1 MKYLHLIMLSFFLM
15 VSGKAAAQHNKGKE
29 VLSDKARAENFDIE
43 LMKDIE
49 DLNDSTNLAHHEPHK
64 SSFKIIHLN
73 FDVSAK
79 EGAPAE
85 TGFKTVMM
93 RLIDAHG
100 VDIYDPVAGGGFFM
114 TGGKE
119 TPYTFKQSFTY
130 DGKTQ
135 HIEFLYKNPKKYHK
149 GLHIIEIFMDGAKIG
164 EEHFII
170 K

>member
-1 MKYLHLIMLSFFLM
+1 MKYLHLIMLSFFL
-15 VSGKAAAQHNKGKE
+15 VIGGKALAQQKTKE

-49 DLNDSTNLAHHEPHK
+49 DLNDSTNLTQHEPHK
-64 SSFKIIHLN
+64 SNFKIIHLN

-79 EGAPAE
+79 EGVPLE

-93 RLIDAHG
+93 RLIDSRG
-100 VDIYDPVAGGGFFM
+100 VDIFDPVAGGGFFM

-130 DGKTQ
+130 DGKLQ